1 MLTDIRPIEHFNG
14 LVTEVVQNQKIETD
28 ELTRFYLSSLLTEF
42 MDPKKLTDEPLA
54 ITYLKAMESGRE
66 LSARLFKE
74 LGDISLFTSGFFS
87 ESVRGGSVDLDYY
100 MAMGAR
106 SYNHLASIHSGHN
119 GHSSHSGHSEPSGEV
134 ETDGSLGGL
143 FNELSARFKLY
154 VDVLTEVSERC
165 RLTSAQDILKLYEK
179 WLVTKSA
186 HTEALLRAQGIEPQ
200 EAGAETKIIH

>member
-14 LVTEVVQNQKIETD
+14 LVTEVVQNQRIETD

-42 MDPKKLTDEPLA
+42 MDPKKLSNEPLA
-54 ITYLKAMESGRE
+54 ITYLKAMDSGRE

-87 ESVRGGSVDLDYY
+87 ESVRGGAVDLDYY

-106 SYNHLASIHSGHN
+106 SYNHLASIHSGQ
-119 GHSSHSGHSEPSGEV
+119 SGHLEPSGEG
-134 ETDGSLGGL
+134 ETNGSLGGL

-179 WLVTKSA
+179 WLITKSA
-186 HTEALLRAQGIEPQ
+186 HTEVLLRAQGIEPQ
-200 EAGAETKIIH
+200 ETGAETKIIH

>member
-14 LVTEVVQNQKIETD
+14 LVTEVVQNQRIETD

-42 MDPKKLTDEPLA
+42 MDPKKLTDAPLA

-87 ESVRGGSVDLDYY
+87 ESVRGGAVDLDYY

-106 SYNHLASIHSGHN
+106 SYNHLASIHSGH
-119 GHSSHSGHSEPSGEV
+119 SGHSEQSGEI
-134 ETDGSLGGL
+134 ETNGSLGGL

>member
-1 MLTDIRPIEHFNG
+1 MLTEIRPIEHFKD
-14 LVTEVVQNQKIETD
+14 LVTEVTLNQRVETD

-42 MDPKKLTDEPLA
+42 MDPKRLTDEPLA
-54 ITYLKAMESGRE
+54 VTYLKAMESERE

-87 ESVRGGSVDLDYY
+87 ESVRGRAVDLDYY
-100 MAMGAR
+100 IAMGER
-106 SYNHLASIHSGHN
+106 SYNHLASIHSGH
-119 GHSSHSGHSEPSGEV
+119 SGSAEAEGAL
-134 ETDGSLGGL
+134 GSL

-165 RLTSAQDILKLYEK
+165 RLTSAQDILKLYEQ

-186 HTEALLRAQGIEPQ
+186 RTEALLRSQGIEPQ
-200 EAGAETKIIH
+200 EVKLETKILH